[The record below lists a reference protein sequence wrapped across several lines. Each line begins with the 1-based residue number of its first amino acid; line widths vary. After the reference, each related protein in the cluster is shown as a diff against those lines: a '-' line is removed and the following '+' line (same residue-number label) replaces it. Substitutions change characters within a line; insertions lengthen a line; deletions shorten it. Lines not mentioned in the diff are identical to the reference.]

1 MNGITNLER
10 SRYKK
15 MNIDS
20 SELIIPRDL
29 YQRGL
34 NSRRV
39 REIAENFDECVANEP
54 KVSAR
59 DDKYFVF
66 DGQHTIAARKM
77 LNGGKDL
84 PILCKVYYG
93 LSPKEEAVLFAQQTG
108 FAAKV
113 YPGAKLRAMVFAGD
127 PQAIAFLNA
136 TKSAGLTLSFN
147 QTRGLNR
154 IGCVATAYSEFLSV
168 GADIYTE
175 ALRVIAKAWDGHKDS
190 LRAEAIL
197 GVTEFVRV
205 YHDGYDPRRL
215 VSRCHRCDPMH
226 IYRSSKASG
235 DSLPAP
241 QRYIF
246 EVWKIYNG
254 TSKANAL
261 PLKF

>member
-1 MNGITNLER
+1 MNGIAKLEK
-10 SRYKK
+10 SQYEEKDI
-15 MNIDS
+15 NS
-20 SELIIPRDL
+20 SKLLIPREL

-34 NSRRV
+34 NSRRA
-39 REIAENFDECVANEP
+39 REIAAHFDECIANEP

-154 IGCVATAYSEFLSV
+154 IGCV
-168 GADIYTE
+168 DIYTE

-205 YHDGYDPRRL
+205 YHDEYDPRRL

-226 IYRSSKASG
+226 IYRKARAAG
-235 DSLPAP
+235 DSLPVP
-241 QRYIF
+241 QRYIL
-246 EVWKIYNG
+246 EVWNIYNG
-254 TSKANAL
+254 TSRANAL